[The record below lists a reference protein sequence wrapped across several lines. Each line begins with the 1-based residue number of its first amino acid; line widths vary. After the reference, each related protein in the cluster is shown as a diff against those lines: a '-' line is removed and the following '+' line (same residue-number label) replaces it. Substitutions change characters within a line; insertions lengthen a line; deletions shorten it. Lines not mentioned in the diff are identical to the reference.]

1 MLETLFG
8 ETLVNADGRVV
19 PVRLVG
25 EQHVREDLGSIPSF
39 ADWARLITPQAW
51 MLRGNPLDGAEGV
64 TIDMPVRRSDRITLS
79 QLGRVSTPYAVT
91 LLDLRKVFQS
101 DGRNFRASVKPIQ
114 S

>member
-1 MLETLFG
+1 MLEAIFG

-25 EQHVREDLGSIPSF
+25 EQHVREDLGAIPSF

-64 TIDMPVRRSDRITLS
+64 TIDMPAPGEAVASRTTPPAGRAVR
-79 QLGRVSTPYAVT
+79 
-91 LLDLRKVFQS
+91 
-101 DGRNFRASVKPIQ
+101 SVI
-114 S
+114 

>member
-1 MLETLFG
+1 MLEAIFG

-51 MLRGNPLDGAEGV
+51 MLRGNPLDRAEGV
-64 TIDMPVRRSDRITLS
+64 TIDMSPLGEPVAPSP
-79 QLGRVSTPYAVT
+79 STPAGATVRT
-91 LLDLRKVFQS
+91 L
-101 DGRNFRASVKPIQ
+101 I
-114 S
+114 